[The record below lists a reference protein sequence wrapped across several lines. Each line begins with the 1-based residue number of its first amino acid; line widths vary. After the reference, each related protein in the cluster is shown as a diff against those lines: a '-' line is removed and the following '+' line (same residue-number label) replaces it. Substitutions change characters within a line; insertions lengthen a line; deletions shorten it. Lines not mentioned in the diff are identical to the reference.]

1 MFGGKKQLRGGS
13 VFLAFFILFTL
24 ASLAV
29 PVPLFPGNMV
39 PAWFGVTSTTY
50 ESLFSAV
57 VNGITYGLIVWL
69 VFVLATRKL
78 DESGVADYKSRK
90 GRNQRN
96 NKRRS
101 IKH

>member
-1 MFGGKKQLRGGS
+1 LRGGA
-13 VFLAFFILFTL
+13 VFLAFFALFTL

-39 PAWFGVTSTTY
+39 LVWF
-50 ESLFSAV
+50 SLPQTDYASFISAV
-57 VNGITYGLIVWL
+57 ANGVTYGLVVWL

-78 DESGVADYKSRK
+78 DESGVADYKGRK
-90 GRNQRN
+90 GQAQRG
-96 NKRRS
+96 NKRRP